1 MSKKEFTT
9 ETEIMMEREM
19 ELYSARI
26 AIRRARRLLAL
37 FKAGRLPPYK
47 KMDYKT
53 EDSFMRFETWARI
66 FAEGEAREMMLK
78 QKLADE
84 KKEGKDAA

>member
-1 MSKKEFTT
+1 
-9 ETEIMMEREM
+9 
-19 ELYSARI
+19 
-26 AIRRARRLLAL
+26 
-37 FKAGRLPPYK
+37 
-47 KMDYKT
+47 MDYKT

-78 QKLADE
+78 QKLADQ